1 MTGSELSSAKNSE
14 GLRLEQTGDYEG
26 AVQAFTEALTLN
38 PESAAAHRNRAEA
51 LRRLGR
57 EAEAQVDLEK
67 VKAKADLAYL
77 GDVDR
82 RGAEESSGDGG
93 VFRPLILWLMFVGG
107 GWLLLAIFIPDTEL
121 GRIAPWFVVAIVAL
135 IFAKLSISFRN
146 N

>member
-67 VKAKADLAYL
+67 VKAKADL

-93 VFRPLILWLMFVGG
+93 VFWPLILWLMFVGG
-107 GWLLLAIFIPDTEL
+107 MWLLVAIFIPDTEL